1 MGVYSLRSNEM
12 ELNLN
17 IEECSYEPGLEGAMA
32 IVAESEANY
41 NAIMRA
47 VGIEELAVYEST
59 GAEMV
64 YEAGNISSF
73 FGKVKEFFKKI
84 LEKIKALFKKFF
96 AMFDSY
102 TKSDKEFL
110 NKYRQVLTRVNT
122 RDFKYKGFKFTHLNI
137 SISKVDEELDK
148 IIDHN
153 LKSITGNTATKQSL
167 EKILKDFEDRET
179 IVEKMRSKAIGES
192 SSLTQ
197 SEFTKELYRYFR
209 DGEDTKQELDDIK
222 ILDILGNLQ
231 NNSGLVKAAKKSY
244 GDLEKTIK
252 TTITNLEKTEKDLSK
267 DLPSKTESN
276 DDELKALQV
285 RACSELIALLKE
297 KTTVL
302 NTLNGANLTALKDCS
317 RQSKAIC
324 VALIN
329 YKPKN
334 ESYDFGY
341 EDDYVAESGFLG
353 NVVLR

>member
-137 SISKVDEELDK
+137 DINDINNKLNTEIE
-148 IIDHN
+148 
-153 LKSITGNTATKQSL
+153 ITL
-167 EKILKDFEDRET
+167 EKINNENTKTKLEEMLKNFEDREDK
-179 IVEKMRSKAIGES
+179 VEKLRSIAVGET
-192 SSLTQ
+192 SSLTK
-197 SEFTKELYRYFR
+197 SEFIKELYMYFR
-209 DGEDTKQELDDIK
+209 DGENTKQELDDIK
-222 ILDILGNLQ
+222 ILDVLGNLQ
-231 NNSGLVKAAKKSY
+231 NNSNLVKTAKKSY
-244 GDLEKTIK
+244 SDLEKSLKKI
-252 TTITNLEKTEKDLSK
+252 IRDVEKAEKDLSK
-267 DLPSKTESN
+267 ELPSKTEN
-276 DDELKALQV
+276 DGDKVKALKV

>member
-84 LEKIKALFKKFF
+84 IEKIKALFKKFF

-110 NKYRQVLTRVNT
+110 NKYRQVLARVNT
-122 RDFKYKGFKFTHLNI
+122 RDFKYKGFKFTHLDINI
-137 SISKVDEELDK
+137 SNINDKLESEIGITLDK
-148 IIDHN
+148 VS
-153 LKSITGNTATKQSL
+153 LKNEKDSL
-167 EKILKDFEDRET
+167 EKILKDFEDREE
-179 IVEKMRSKAIGES
+179 IVEKLRSIAIGES

-222 ILDILGNLQ
+222 VLDILGNLQ
-231 NNSGLVKAAKKSY
+231 NNSNLVKTAKKSY
-244 GDLEKTIK
+244 SDLEKSLKKI
-252 TTITNLEKTEKDLSK
+252 IRDLEKTEKDLSK
-267 DLPSKTESN
+267 DLPSKTEN
-276 DDELKALQV
+276 DKDEIRALKV
-285 RACSELIALLKE
+285 RTCSELIALLKE
-297 KTTVL
+297 KITVL